1 MDSDGRMPPRC
12 CIAVW
17 LMLTVASWAI
27 VIMAA
32 MIVLDLVR

>member
-1 MDSDGRMPPRC
+1 MSVGR

-27 VIMAA
+27 VILAA

>member
-1 MDSDGRMPPRC
+1 MDSDERMSPRC
-12 CIAVW
+12 CIAVA
-17 LMLTVASWAI
+17 LTLTVASWAI